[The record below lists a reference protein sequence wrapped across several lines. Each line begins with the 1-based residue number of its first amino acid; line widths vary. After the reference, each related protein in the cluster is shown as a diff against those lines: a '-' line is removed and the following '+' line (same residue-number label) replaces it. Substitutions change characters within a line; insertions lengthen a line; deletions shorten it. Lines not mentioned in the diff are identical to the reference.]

1 MAIPSHSSHNAS
13 THDGARGGAKPL
25 ILIVDDS
32 NVARTIIRVTFQNDF
47 EIHEASDGAQ
57 AIEMLRRG
65 EYSYS
70 AILLDLVMQEVDGW
84 AVLKFLRE
92 SGIIKTV
99 PVVVETASAI
109 DLQTVTELYESGA
122 WEVIGKPFDGK
133 MLLALMKTV
142 CERANAIAA
151 AIASAGGELNAV
163 VEGTAAAVFAVDAA
177 TGKIARA
184 NGRFNALVGYS
195 RTVGFT
201 LADVVGQNAELFNGI
216 VRNTVESGFGGPV
229 LVDSLKPNHV
239 DVLFCELMKSSGT
252 RHDLVVGTLMDITAM
267 ANRLRELE
275 AAVAAGRRA

>member
-1 MAIPSHSSHNAS
+1 MTIPSHHIG
-13 THDGARGGAKPL
+13 THDKARRGAKPL

-32 NVARTIIRVTFQNDF
+32 NVARTIIRITFQNDF
-47 EIHEASDGAQ
+47 VIHEASDGAQ

-65 EYSYS
+65 EYNYS

-109 DLQTVTELYESGA
+109 ELQTVTELYESGA
-122 WEVIGKPFDGK
+122 WEVVGKPFDGK
-133 MLLALMKTV
+133 MLLALMKAV
-142 CERANAIAA
+142 CERASAAAA

-163 VEGTAAAVFAVDAA
+163 LEGTAAAVFAVDAV
-177 TGKIARA
+177 TGKIVRA

-201 LADVVGQNAELFNGI
+201 LADVVGKNAELFNGI
-216 VRNTVESGFGGPV
+216 VRNTVNSGSGGPI

-239 DVLFCELMKSSGT
+239 DVLFCELMKCSGA
-252 RHDLVVGTLMDITAM
+252 RNDLVVGTLMDITAM

>member
-1 MAIPSHSSHNAS
+1 MTIPTHHFNL
-13 THDGARGGAKPL
+13 HDGAHGGAKPL
-25 ILIVDDS
+25 ILVVDDS
-32 NVARTIIRVTFQNDF
+32 NVARTI
-47 EIHEASDGAQ
+47 
-57 AIEMLRRG
+57 

-70 AILLDLVMQEVDGW
+70 AIMLDLVMKEVDGW

-109 DLQTVTELYESGA
+109 DLQTVTELYECGA

-133 MLLALMKTV
+133 MLLALVKAV
-142 CERANAIAA
+142 CKRANAAAA

-163 VEGTAAAVFAVDAA
+163 LEGTAAAVFAVDAA
-177 TGKIARA
+177 TGKIVRA

-201 LADVVGQNAELFNGI
+201 LADVVGQNAELFNG
-216 VRNTVESGFGGPV
+216 VVKNTVDSGSGGPV

-239 DVLFCELMKSSGT
+239 DVLFCELMKCSGA
-252 RHDLVVGTLMDITAM
+252 RNDLVVGTLMDITAM

-275 AAVAAGRRA
+275 AAVAAGGRA

>member
-1 MAIPSHSSHNAS
+1 MTIPTHHFNL
-13 THDGARGGAKPL
+13 HDGAHGGAKPL
-25 ILIVDDS
+25 ILVVDDS
-32 NVARTIIRVTFQNDF
+32 NVARTIIRITFQNDF
-47 EIHEASDGAQ
+47 EVHEASDGTQ

-65 EYSYS
+65 EFSYS
-70 AILLDLVMQEVDGW
+70 AIMLDLVMKEVDGW

-109 DLQTVTELYESGA
+109 ELETVTELYECGA
-122 WEVIGKPFDGK
+122 WGVIGKPFDGK
-133 MLLALMKTV
+133 MLLALVKAV
-142 CERANAIAA
+142 CKRANAAA

-163 VEGTAAAVFAVDAA
+163 LEGTAAAVFAVDAV
-177 TGKIARA
+177 TGKIVRA

-201 LADVVGQNAELFNGI
+201 LADVVGQNAELFNG
-216 VRNTVESGFGGPV
+216 VVKNTVDSGSGGPV

-239 DVLFCELMKSSGT
+239 DVLFCELMKSSGA
-252 RHDLVVGTLMDITAM
+252 RNDLVVGTLMDITAM

-275 AAVAAGRRA
+275 AVVAAGGRA

>member
-1 MAIPSHSSHNAS
+1 MSIPSHHVS
-13 THDGARGGAKPL
+13 TLDGAHGGAKPL
-25 ILIVDDS
+25 ILVVDDS
-32 NVARTIIRVTFQNDF
+32 NVARTIIRITFQNDF
-47 EIHEASDGAQ
+47 EVHEASDGTQ

-70 AILLDLVMQEVDGW
+70 AIMLDLVMKEVDGW

-109 DLQTVTELYESGA
+109 ELETVTELYECGA
-122 WEVIGKPFDGK
+122 WGVIGKPFDGK
-133 MLLALMKTV
+133 MLLALVKAV
-142 CERANAIAA
+142 CKRANAAVA

-163 VEGTAAAVFAVDAA
+163 LEGTAAAVFAVDAV
-177 TGKIARA
+177 TGKIVRA

-201 LADVVGQNAELFNGI
+201 LADVVGQKAELFNGI
-216 VRNTVESGFGGPV
+216 VKNTVDSGSGGPV

-239 DVLFCELMKSSGT
+239 DVLFCELMKCSGA
-252 RHDLVVGTLMDITAM
+252 RNDLVVGTLMDITAM
-267 ANRLRELE
+267 VNRLRELE

>member
-1 MAIPSHSSHNAS
+1 MTIPGHHLS
-13 THDGARGGAKPL
+13 THDGAHGGAKPL
-25 ILIVDDS
+25 ILVVDDS
-32 NVARTIIRVTFQNDF
+32 NVARTIIRITFQNDF
-47 EIHEASDGAQ
+47 EVHEASDGTQ

-70 AILLDLVMQEVDGW
+70 AIMLDLVMKEVDGW

-109 DLQTVTELYESGA
+109 ELETVTELYECGA
-122 WEVIGKPFDGK
+122 WGVIGKPFDGK
-133 MLLALMKTV
+133 MLLALVKAV
-142 CERANAIAA
+142 CKRANAAVA

-163 VEGTAAAVFAVDAA
+163 LEGTAAAVFAVDTA
-177 TGKIARA
+177 TGKIVRA
-184 NGRFNALVGYS
+184 NGRFNVLVGYS

-201 LADVVGQNAELFNGI
+201 LADVVGQNAELFNGV
-216 VRNTVESGFGGPV
+216 VRNTIDSGSGGPI
-229 LVDSLKPNHV
+229 LVESLKPNHV
-239 DVLFCELMKSSGT
+239 DVLFCELMKCSGY

-267 ANRLRELE
+267 VNRLRELE

>member
-1 MAIPSHSSHNAS
+1 MTIPGHHLS
-13 THDGARGGAKPL
+13 THDGAHGGAKPL
-25 ILIVDDS
+25 ILVVDDS
-32 NVARTIIRVTFQNDF
+32 NVARTIIRITFQNDF
-47 EIHEASDGAQ
+47 EVHEASDGTQ

-70 AILLDLVMQEVDGW
+70 AIMLDLVMPEADDGW
-84 AVLKFLRE
+84 SVLKFLRE

-109 DLQTVTELYESGA
+109 ELETVTELYECGA
-122 WEVIGKPFDGK
+122 WGVIGKPFDGK
-133 MLLALMKTV
+133 MLLALVKAV
-142 CERANAIAA
+142 CKRANAAAA

-163 VEGTAAAVFAVDAA
+163 LEGTAAAVFAVDAV
-177 TGKIARA
+177 TGKIVRA

-216 VRNTVESGFGGPV
+216 VKNTVESGSGGPV

-239 DVLFCELMKSSGT
+239 DVLFCELMKCSGA
-252 RHDLVVGTLMDITAM
+252 RNDLVVGTLMDITAM
-267 ANRLRELE
+267 VNRLRELE

>member
-1 MAIPSHSSHNAS
+1 MTIPIHHFS
-13 THDGARGGAKPL
+13 TSDGARRGAKPL
-25 ILIVDDS
+25 ILIIDDS
-32 NVARTIIRVTFQNDF
+32 NVVRSISRVVFQNDF
-47 EIHEASDGAQ
+47 EVHEALGGAQ

-70 AILLDLVMQEVDGW
+70 AIMLDLVMQEMDGW

-92 SGIIKTV
+92 SGIIQTV

-109 DLQTVTELYESGA
+109 DLQTVTELYECGA
-122 WEVIGKPFDGK
+122 WEVVAKPFNGK
-133 MLLALMKTV
+133 MLLARVKTV
-142 CERANAIAA
+142 CERASAAAA

-163 VEGTAAAVFAVDAA
+163 LEGTAAAVFAVDAA
-177 TGKIARA
+177 TGKIVRA

-201 LADVVGQNAELFNGI
+201 LADVVGHNAELFNG
-216 VRNTVESGFGGPV
+216 VVKNTVESGSGGPV

-239 DVLFCELMKSSGT
+239 DVLFCELMKCSGA
-252 RHDLVVGTLMDITAM
+252 RNDLVVGTLMDITAM

>member
-1 MAIPSHSSHNAS
+1 MTIPTHHFNL
-13 THDGARGGAKPL
+13 HDGAHGGAKPL
-25 ILIVDDS
+25 ILVVDDS
-32 NVARTIIRVTFQNDF
+32 NVARTIIRITFQNDF
-47 EIHEASDGAQ
+47 EVHEASDGTQ

-70 AILLDLVMQEVDGW
+70 AIMLDLVMKEVDGW

-109 DLQTVTELYESGA
+109 ELETVTELYECGA
-122 WEVIGKPFDGK
+122 WGVIGKPFDGK
-133 MLLALMKTV
+133 MLLALVKAV
-142 CERANAIAA
+142 CKRANAAAA

-163 VEGTAAAVFAVDAA
+163 LEGTAAAVFAVDAA
-177 TGKIARA
+177 TGKIVRA

-216 VRNTVESGFGGPV
+216 VKNTVESGSGGPV

-239 DVLFCELMKSSGT
+239 DVLFCELMKSSGA
-252 RHDLVVGTLMDITAM
+252 RNDLVVGTLMDITAM

-275 AAVAAGRRA
+275 AAVAAGGRA

>member
-1 MAIPSHSSHNAS
+1 MIIPSHQLS
-13 THDGARGGAKPL
+13 THDGASRGAKPL

-32 NVARTIIRVTFQNDF
+32 NVARAIIRITFQNDF

-65 EYSYS
+65 EYNYS

-109 DLQTVTELYESGA
+109 ELQTVTELYECGA
-122 WEVIGKPFDGK
+122 WEVVGKPFDGK
-133 MLLALMKTV
+133 VLLALMKAV
-142 CERANAIAA
+142 CERASATAA

-163 VEGTAAAVFAVDAA
+163 LEGTAAAVFAVDAA
-177 TGKIARA
+177 TGKIVRA
-184 NGRFNALVGYS
+184 NGRFNALVGHS

-201 LADVVGQNAELFNGI
+201 LADVVGKNAELFNGV
-216 VRNTVESGFGGPV
+216 VRNTVDSGSGGPI

-239 DVLFCELMKSSGT
+239 DVLFCELMKCSGA

-267 ANRLRELE
+267 VNRLRELE

>member
-1 MAIPSHSSHNAS
+1 MTIPTHHFNL
-13 THDGARGGAKPL
+13 HDGAHGGAKPL
-25 ILIVDDS
+25 ILVVDDS
-32 NVARTIIRVTFQNDF
+32 NVARTIIRITFQNDF
-47 EIHEASDGAQ
+47 EVHEASDGTQ

-70 AILLDLVMQEVDGW
+70 AIMLDLVMKEVDGW

-109 DLQTVTELYESGA
+109 ELETVTELYECGA
-122 WEVIGKPFDGK
+122 WGVIGKPFDGK
-133 MLLALMKTV
+133 MLLALVKAV
-142 CERANAIAA
+142 CKRANAAAA

-163 VEGTAAAVFAVDAA
+163 LEGTAAAVFAVDAA
-177 TGKIARA
+177 TGKIVRA

-201 LADVVGQNAELFNGI
+201 LADVVGQNAELFNG
-216 VRNTVESGFGGPV
+216 VVKKTVDSGSGGPI

-239 DVLFCELMKSSGT
+239 DVLFCELMKCSGA
-252 RHDLVVGTLMDITAM
+252 RNDLVLGTLMDITAM

-275 AAVAAGRRA
+275 AAVAAGGRA

>member
-1 MAIPSHSSHNAS
+1 MTIPTHHFNL
-13 THDGARGGAKPL
+13 HDGAHGGAKPL
-25 ILIVDDS
+25 ILVVDDS
-32 NVARTIIRVTFQNDF
+32 NVARTIIRITFQNDF
-47 EIHEASDGAQ
+47 EVHEASDGTQ

-70 AILLDLVMQEVDGW
+70 AIMLDLVMKEVDGW

-109 DLQTVTELYESGA
+109 ELETVTELYECGA
-122 WEVIGKPFDGK
+122 WGVIGKPFDGK
-133 MLLALMKTV
+133 MLLALVKAV
-142 CERANAIAA
+142 CKRANAAVA

-163 VEGTAAAVFAVDAA
+163 LEGTAAAVFAVDAV
-177 TGKIARA
+177 TGKIVRA

-201 LADVVGQNAELFNGI
+201 LADVVGQKAELFNGI
-216 VRNTVESGFGGPV
+216 VKNTVDSGSGGPG

-239 DVLFCELMKSSGT
+239 DVLFCELMKCSGA
-252 RHDLVVGTLMDITAM
+252 RNDLVVGTLMDITAM

-275 AAVAAGRRA
+275 AALAAGRRA

>member
-1 MAIPSHSSHNAS
+1 MTIPTHHFNL
-13 THDGARGGAKPL
+13 HDGAHGGAKPL
-25 ILIVDDS
+25 ILVVDDS
-32 NVARTIIRVTFQNDF
+32 NVARTIIRITFQNDF
-47 EIHEASDGAQ
+47 EVHEASDGTQ

-70 AILLDLVMQEVDGW
+70 AIMLDLVMKEVDGW

-109 DLQTVTELYESGA
+109 ELETVTELYECGA
-122 WEVIGKPFDGK
+122 WGVIGKPFDGK
-133 MLLALMKTV
+133 MLLALVKAV
-142 CERANAIAA
+142 CKRANAAAA

-163 VEGTAAAVFAVDAA
+163 LEGTAAAVFAVDAV
-177 TGKIARA
+177 TGKIVRA

-201 LADVVGQNAELFNGI
+201 LADVVGQNAELFNG
-216 VRNTVESGFGGPV
+216 VVKNTVDSGSGGPV

-239 DVLFCELMKSSGT
+239 DVLFCELMKCSGA
-252 RHDLVVGTLMDITAM
+252 RNDLVVGTLMDITAM

-275 AAVAAGRRA
+275 AAVAAGGRA

>member
-1 MAIPSHSSHNAS
+1 MTIPSHHLS
-13 THDGARGGAKPL
+13 THDGARRGAKPP

-32 NVARTIIRVTFQNDF
+32 NVVRSFLRIIFQNDF
-47 EIHEASDGAQ
+47 EVHEASGGAQ
-57 AIEMLRRG
+57 AIEMLRMG

-70 AILLDLVMQEVDGW
+70 AIMLDLVMQDVDGW

-92 SGIIKTV
+92 SGIIQTV

-133 MLLALMKTV
+133 MLLALVKSV
-142 CERANAIAA
+142 CERANAEAA
-151 AIASAGGELNAV
+151 AIAAASGELNAV
-163 VEGTAAAVFAVDAA
+163 LEGTAAAVFAVDAA
-177 TGKIARA
+177 TGKIVRA

-201 LADVVGQNAELFNGI
+201 LADVVGQNAELFNGV
-216 VRNTVESGFGGPV
+216 VRKTVDSGSGGPI

-239 DVLFCELMKSSGT
+239 DVLFCELMKCSGY